1 MMTKSSKNMPQQVV
15 ERDSKGRFRPGSSGN
30 RKGRPVGAA
39 ARVLQDLRRWAESC
53 GLPQMQAAAEAGD
66 MEALKTLVLL
76 ALPKQKPVALPIPLP
91 GGPDGVL
98 AALSKGEIDPDT
110 ARTAMGVYLDRAK
123 IAELEEIEKRL
134 AALETALQAK
144 EA

>member
-1 MMTKSSKNMPQQVV
+1 M
-15 ERDSKGRFRPGSSGN
+15 
-30 RKGRPVGAA
+30 
-39 ARVLQDLRRWAESC
+39 
-53 GLPQMQAAAEAGD
+53 
-66 MEALKTLVLL
+66 LL